1 MIGATVYVFDDRIR
15 EYKTDDGQRSFEQNK
30 RAKYRPLTIVS
41 ETKLSWVTDNDGKIN
56 KKSGTFNGSK
66 VFWNWD
72 EVEQDLELKAL
83 KIKLANYNWFNSD
96 LTYEQ
101 ITTIWNI
108 LNQ

>member
-1 MIGATVYVFDDRIR
+1 MIGATVYVFDDSIR
-15 EYKTDDGQRSFEQNK
+15 VYETDDGQRSIEQNK
-30 RAKYRPLTIVS
+30 RAKYRPLQIVS
-41 ETKLSWVTDNDGKIN
+41 ETKFSWVTDNDGKIN
-56 KKSGTFNGSK
+56 KKNGTFNGSR
-66 VFWNWD
+66 VFWSWS

-101 ITTIWNI
+101 ITAIWNI